1 MSRFPV
7 PPTTPSGPGWKQI
20 CLLHHP
26 HKAEAEDLANEI
38 LVFLEQQ
45 PGVEIYRSSLWE
57 PDTLRPHLS
66 YVDGIIALGGD
77 GTMLRAARSGSS
89 FGVPV
94 LGINMGRVGFLSE
107 VKPHQWQPAVQ
118 ALLDGNH
125 WIEERLMIKVQVLRP
140 GPSGSESD
148 QTFDFEALNDAVISR
163 GSLARVIE
171 TRIQLNGHMLARIIC
186 DGLII
191 ATPTGSTGY
200 ALAAGGPILP
210 PELRNFVVV
219 PVAPH
224 LSLNRPLVL
233 SEGTQ
238 VRVQAFWDHEAMLT
252 VDGHFH
258 LDMVEGDEVAVRT
271 NPHPALFARTG
282 GRYDFYQ
289 TLVDRLSKTY

>member
-1 MSRFPV
+1 MSASSAASASS
-7 PPTTPSGPGWKQI
+7 SGSGWKHI

-26 HKAEAEDLANEI
+26 HKAEAAALTEQIAA
-38 LVFLEQQ
+38 FLEQQ
-45 PGVEIYRSSLWE
+45 ADIALYRSSLWE
-57 PDTLRPHLS
+57 PDTLTPHLTH
-66 YVDGIIALGGD
+66 VDGIIALGGD
-77 GTMLRAARSGSS
+77 GTMLRAARSGAGY
-89 FGVPV
+89 GVPV
-94 LGINMGRVGFLSE
+94 LGINMGKVGFLSE
-107 VKPHQWQPAVQ
+107 VKPHQWQSAVQ
-118 ALLDGNH
+118 ALLAGDH
-125 WIEERLMIKVQVLRP
+125 WIEERLMIRVQVHRP
-140 GPSGSESD
+140 GPSGAD
-148 QTFDFEALNDAVISR
+148 AGQIFDFAALNDAVISR

-186 DGLII
+186 DGLIV

-252 VDGHFH
+252 VDGHFN
-258 LDMVEGDEVAVRT
+258 LDMVEGDVVTVGA
-271 NPHPALFARTG
+271 NPDPALFARTG
-282 GRYDFYQ
+282 GRHDFYQ
-289 TLVDRLSKTY
+289 TLVDRLGKTY

>member
-1 MSRFPV
+1 MSAFS
-7 PPTTPSGPGWKQI
+7 PSSSTVSGTGWQHV

-26 HKAEAEDLANEI
+26 HKAEAAALANQI
-38 LVFLEQQ
+38 LAFLKQQ
-45 PGVEIYRSSLWE
+45 AGIEIYRSSLWE
-57 PDTLRPHLS
+57 PDTLKPHLPH
-66 YVDGIIALGGD
+66 VDGIIALGGD

-89 FGVPV
+89 HGVPV

-107 VKPHQWQPAVQ
+107 VKPDKWQSAVQ
-118 ALLDGNH
+118 AVLDGNH
-125 WIEERLMIKVQVLRP
+125 WIEERLMIGVHVQRP
-140 GPSGSESD
+140 CANGRESE
-148 QTFDFEALNDAVISR
+148 QIFDFEALNDAVISR

-258 LDMVEGDEVAVRT
+258 LDMEEGDEVTVGA
-271 NPHPALFARTG
+271 NPHPALFVRTG
-282 GRYDFYQ
+282 GRHDFYQ
-289 TLVDRLSKTY
+289 TLVERLGKTY